1 MNGQM
6 KRYKRYRDSLSEM
19 SAPIMPSQIKGSV
32 DIQGLLKES
41 KRRGVKVTEMDKS
54 VVDKYVTY

>member
-19 SAPIMPSQIKGSV
+19 SAPVMPSQIKGSV
-32 DIQGLLKES
+32 DIQGL
-41 KRRGVKVTEMDKS
+41 KVL
-54 VVDKYVTY
+54 